1 MTTTNSVPEIELRP
15 KSRGFCTTR
24 EAAKAL
30 GISLRTAQLWVEGGI
45 LDAWK
50 TEGGHRR
57 ISVASIERLRSG
69 QRPNMPAAGGPVA
82 QHAPNAAA
90 GNDAR
95 MSRLRVVVVED
106 DKVLLKLYK
115 ITVGRWNLPID
126 LECVSNGYDALLAI
140 GRDSPDLLVSDL
152 RMPGMDGF
160 QMMRALTGSPFRDG
174 MEIVVVTGLDAVEIA
189 REGGLP
195 PDIRVFHKPV
205 SFGELRAIAEDLLA
219 RRAALVV
226 ATRSAA

>member
-1 MTTTNSVPEIELRP
+1 MMTTNSIPEIELRP

-69 QRPNMPAAGGPVA
+69 QRPNMPANGGPAAVP
-82 QHAPNAAA
+82 APSTA
-90 GNDAR
+90 GSDAR

-160 QMMRALTGSPFRDG
+160 QMMRALTGSPFREG
-174 MEIVVVTGLDAVEIA
+174 MEIVVVTGLDAAEIA
-189 REGGLP
+189 AEGGLP
-195 PDIRVFHKPV
+195 TDIRVFHKPV
-205 SFGELRAIAEDLLA
+205 SFGDLRAIAEDLLA
-219 RRAALVV
+219 RRAALVA

>member
-1 MTTTNSVPEIELRP
+1 MA
-15 KSRGFCTTR
+15 GFCTTR

-69 QRPNMPAAGGPVA
+69 QAPLPSAPAALRET
-82 QHAPNAAA
+82 APAIDPN
-90 GNDAR
+90 AR
-95 MSRLRVVVVED
+95 MSRLRVLVVED

-115 ITVGRWNLPID
+115 ITIPRWGLPID

-160 QMMRALTGSPFRDG
+160 QMMRALSGSPFREG
-174 MEIVVVTGLDAVEIA
+174 MEIVVVTGLHADEIA

-195 PDIRVFHKPV
+195 SDIRVFTKPV
-205 SFGELRAIAEDLLA
+205 SFPSLSAIAEDLLS
-219 RRAALVV
+219 RRAALIEV
-226 ATRSAA
+226 TGRSP

>member
-1 MTTTNSVPEIELRP
+1 
-15 KSRGFCTTR
+15 
-24 EAAKAL
+24 
-30 GISLRTAQLWVEGGI
+30 
-45 LDAWK
+45 
-50 TEGGHRR
+50 
-57 ISVASIERLRSG
+57 
-69 QRPNMPAAGGPVA
+69 
-82 QHAPNAAA
+82 
-90 GNDAR
+90 
-95 MSRLRVVVVED
+95 
-106 DKVLLKLYK
+106 
-115 ITVGRWNLPID
+115 
-126 LECVSNGYDALLAI
+126 LLAI

>member
-1 MTTTNSVPEIELRP
+1 MPEIELRP

-69 QRPNMPAAGGPVA
+69 QRPNMPAAG
-82 QHAPNAAA
+82 APLAAPAPAPSAA

-115 ITVGRWNLPID
+115 ITISRWNLPID

-160 QMMRALTGSPFRDG
+160 QMMRALSGSPFREG
-174 MEIVVVTGLDAVEIA
+174 MEIVVVTGLDAAEIA
-189 REGGLP
+189 EEGGLP
-195 PDIRVFHKPV
+195 PDVAVFRKPV
-205 SFGELRAIAEDLLA
+205 SFGDLRSIAEDLLA
-219 RRAALVV
+219 RRAALVA

>member
-1 MTTTNSVPEIELRP
+1 
-15 KSRGFCTTR
+15 
-24 EAAKAL
+24 
-30 GISLRTAQLWVEGGI
+30 
-45 LDAWK
+45 
-50 TEGGHRR
+50 
-57 ISVASIERLRSG
+57 
-69 QRPNMPAAGGPVA
+69 MPANGGP
-82 QHAPNAAA
+82 AAA
-90 GNDAR
+90 PAPSTAGSDAR

-160 QMMRALTGSPFRDG
+160 QMMRALTGSPFREG
-174 MEIVVVTGLDAVEIA
+174 MEIVVVTGLDAAEIA
-189 REGGLP
+189 AEGGLP

-205 SFGELRAIAEDLLA
+205 SFGDLRAIAEDLLA
-219 RRAALVV
+219 RRAALVA